1 VAFLPEESPAFLWF
15 GKIMAAKQKLAFTG
29 LIYILPW
36 LAGFVILQFVPLL
49 NSLWYSFTD
58 FQLIGSTRF
67 VGLKNFIGIF
77 TQDAQFWNSLKVTF
91 IFVLIA
97 VPMKIVF
104 ALIIAV
110 VLNQKWAGI
119 NFFRTVYYMP
129 SILGGSIAIS
139 VLWRFLFMKQ
149 GVVNQIISVVG
160 IPALDWLGS
169 PKIALFTVSLVTV
182 WQFGSSMVLFLAGL
196 KQIPET
202 LYEAARIDGAGR
214 IRIFFRVTLPM
225 LTPIVFFNLIMQ
237 MINAFQE
244 FTTAFVITQGGP
256 LKSTY
261 LYGLMLYE
269 QGFKFFKMG
278 YASALSW
285 ILFVIIFFFTSLTF
299 KSSES
304 WVHYGYKT

>member
-1 VAFLPEESPAFLWF
+1 
-15 GKIMAAKQKLAFTG
+15 MAVKQKLSYTG

-36 LAGFVILQFVPLL
+36 LVGFLILQFMPLIT
-49 NSLWYSFTD
+49 SLWYSFTN
-58 FQLIGSTRF
+58 FQLIGSTKF
-67 VGLKNFIGIF
+67 VGLKNFVDIF
-77 TQDAQFWNSLKVTF
+77 TTDPQFLNSLKVTF
-91 IFVLIA
+91 LFVLIA
-97 VPMKIVF
+97 VPMKIIF

-110 VLNQKWAGI
+110 VLNQKWTGI
-119 NFFRTVYYMP
+119 NFFRTLYYMP

-149 GVVNQIISVVG
+149 GVVNQIISVIG
-160 IPALDWLGS
+160 IPPADWLGN

-196 KQIPET
+196 KQIPES

-214 IRIFFRVTLPM
+214 LRVFFRVTLPM

-285 ILFVIIFFFTSLTF
+285 ILFVVIFFFTSLTF

-304 WVHYGYKT
+304 WVHYGDKI

>member
-1 VAFLPEESPAFLWF
+1 MQERKERKEE
-15 GKIMAAKQKLAFTG
+15 KMAATQRRSLTG
-29 LIYILPW
+29 LFYILPW
-36 LAGFVILQFVPLL
+36 LAGFLILQFVPLI
-49 NSLWYSFTD
+49 NSLWYSFTN
-58 FQLIGSTRF
+58 FQLIGSTTF
-67 VGLKNFIGIF
+67 VGLKNFINIF
-77 TQDAQFWNSLKVTF
+77 TADAQFWNSLKVTF
-91 IFVLIA
+91 VFVLIA

-110 VLNQKWAGI
+110 ILNQKWTGI

-149 GVVNQIISVVG
+149 GVVNQIISVIG

-214 IRIFFRVTLPM
+214 IKIFFRVTLPM

-256 LKSTY
+256 VKSTY

-304 WVHYGYKT
+304 WVHYGDKT